1 MIMII
6 PVNLSFLLCKLGA
19 SISNKAIKTI
29 IVRARSMRC
38 DLVQGGGGGFQK
50 NWMGGCGTARFLK
63 PLPYFRPKSVIFPSL
78 FQTCIMIS
86 SLGQTNVKGNVYTL
100 LLIRI
105 QNGTISFELKLIP
118 HYKAGCIMRRHKYRI
133 RAYLTLI

>member
-38 DLVQGGGGGFQK
+38 DLVQGGGGLPEK
-50 NWMGGCGTARFLK
+50 LDGGVRHGTL
-63 PLPYFRPKSVIFPSL
+63 LETLTL
-78 FQTCIMIS
+78 FQTKICDFPYPIS
-86 SLGQTNVKGNVYTL
+86 DL
-100 LLIRI
+100 
-105 QNGTISFELKLIP
+105 
-118 HYKAGCIMRRHKYRI
+118 HYDQFPRSDQCKRQCLYAFIN
-133 RAYLTLI
+133 

>member
-38 DLVQGGGGGFQK
+38 DLVQGGGGGLPEK
-50 NWMGGCGTARFLK
+50 LDGGVAARHA
-63 PLPYFRPKSVIFPSL
+63 S
-78 FQTCIMIS
+78 
-86 SLGQTNVKGNVYTL
+86 
-100 LLIRI
+100 
-105 QNGTISFELKLIP
+105 
-118 HYKAGCIMRRHKYRI
+118 
-133 RAYLTLI
+133 